1 MGHTP
6 SIMDYSRFNYVAQ
19 PEDNIDVADL
29 IPAHRSVRC
38 LGHEV
43 GLQADSATP
52 ATPDDEKPTLDQWA
66 REQDKTPW
74 YRFSTAGAAG
84 SDPGELT
91 EAVGDADA
99 LEIHRAGHEEPAA
112 RGQNAACRQPPPK
125 RASPTRILPSCMAA
139 CWASGRS
146 R

>member
-6 SIMDYSRFNYVAQ
+6 SIMDYARFNYVAQ

-29 IPAHRSVRC
+29 VPRIGPYDIWAINWGYTPIPDAN
-38 LGHEV
+38 
-43 GLQADSATP
+43 
-52 ATPDDEKPTLDQWA
+52 TPDDEKPTLDQWA

-74 YRFSTAGAAG
+74 FRFSTAGAAG

-99 LEIHRAGHEEPAA
+99 VKSTALGHEEPAA
-112 RGQNAACRQPPPK
+112 RGQDADARHHYQDG
-125 RASPTRILPSCMAA
+125 RALRR
-139 CWASGRS
+139 SGRAVRPHAGPVDRS
-146 R
+146 K